1 MKLDDGFRMS
11 NNQEQFLIDF
21 GKRVRELRKEKGLTQ
36 ESVAKL
42 CGFQRPYLSDVE
54 RGRRN
59 LSAKNMSRLAATL
72 GADLQLDLVE

>member
-1 MKLDDGFRMS
+1 MS

-42 CGFQRPYLSDVE
+42 SGFQRPYLSDVE

-59 LSAKNMSRLAATL
+59 ISAKNMSRLAATL
-72 GADLQLDLVE
+72 GADLQLDLAE

>member
-1 MKLDDGFRMS
+1 MS

-36 ESVAKL
+36 ESVAKR

-59 LSAKNMSRLAATL
+59 ISANNMSRLAATL